1 MRRGGCG
8 CGGGGGGGAD
18 SPIIDGGIGGGG
30 GGGGGGGDGI
40 GGGGGGGKGLQLIA
54 TNFCNGINCGASY
67 AKVAASCQAIDLVEE
82 RDPTIKFDVT
92 VARSPFFLYPG
103 GGHSIKPW
111 GERIDAL
118 YSPTAS
124 QSIGALGA
132 AAGYNF
138 DFSVMLSD
146 TMDSHRLVLWA
157 DATPLADRSMLFE
170 VVSQT
175 DGLDPE
181 AAKEYLET
189 EQGYDDV
196 LKAVEAARLEGIH
209 SIPVFV
215 FTSGSFS
222 ATVHGSADVQ
232 RFAGVLDDVEAH
244 WRGGDLEENTDAA
257 ERRRSSRSDL

>member
-1 MRRGGCG
+1 MRRCLALARAFLA
-8 CGGGGGGGAD
+8 CYLDIVPAL
-18 SPIIDGGIGGGG
+18 PPNPPPPP
-30 GGGGGGGDGI
+30 
-40 GGGGGGGKGLQLIA
+40 LHMLML
-54 TNFCNGINCGASY
+54 
-67 AKVAASCQAIDLVEE
+67 QAIDLVEE

-157 DATPLADRSMLFE
+157 GTCQHLKYSCEPLCYGCIIIIIIVN
-170 VVSQT
+170 VVFFFFFRWHCQC
-175 DGLDPE
+175 
-181 AAKEYLET
+181 
-189 EQGYDDV
+189 
-196 LKAVEAARLEGIH
+196 I
-209 SIPVFV
+209 F
-215 FTSGSFS
+215 
-222 ATVHGSADVQ
+222 
-232 RFAGVLDDVEAH
+232 
-244 WRGGDLEENTDAA
+244 
-257 ERRRSSRSDL
+257 

>member
-1 MRRGGCG
+1 
-8 CGGGGGGGAD
+8 
-18 SPIIDGGIGGGG
+18 
-30 GGGGGGGDGI
+30 
-40 GGGGGGGKGLQLIA
+40 LL
-54 TNFCNGINCGASY
+54 
-67 AKVAASCQAIDLVEE
+67 QAIDLVEE

-157 DATPLADRSMLFE
+157 ERLHPNTSKGEELAHGFGKRYFEDATPLADRSMLFE
-170 VVSQT
+170 VVSRT

-215 FTSGSFS
+215 FTSGNFS
-222 ATVHGSADVQ
+222 TTVHGSADVQ

-244 WRGGDLEENTDAA
+244 WRGGDLEENADAA
-257 ERRRSSRSDL
+257 ERRHSSRSDL